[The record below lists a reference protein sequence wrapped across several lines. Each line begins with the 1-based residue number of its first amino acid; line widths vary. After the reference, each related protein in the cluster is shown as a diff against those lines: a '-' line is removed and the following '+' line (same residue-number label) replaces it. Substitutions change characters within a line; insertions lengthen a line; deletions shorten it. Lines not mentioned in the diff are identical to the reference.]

1 MTSTG
6 AKQAPH
12 VPVLVSEVIGALAI
26 HGGDT
31 VVDGTFG
38 AGGYTQAMLA
48 AGAGR
53 VIGFDRDPE
62 AIEAGRSLVPDPRLT
77 LVEERFSQMDRA
89 LADRGIAHVDAI
101 ALDIGVSSM
110 QLDRAERGFSF
121 QADGPLDM
129 RMSKSGLT
137 AAEFLNSAD
146 EAEIAR
152 VLRDYGEEPRARA
165 IARAIVAARPVE
177 RTAELA
183 AIVRRAAGFRPGQK
197 SDPATRTFQ
206 AIRIHLNAELDELE
220 EGLDAAERAQRP
232 GGRLAVVTFH
242 SLEDR
247 IVKRFFRERSG
258 GSPAGSRH
266 RPALV
271 DPAEPTFE
279 RVAKPVS
286 PTERELAANPRA
298 RSARLRSAVRT
309 SAPPARKDCNE
320 RSKLRLA
327 VHGRQLRRRGA
338 RLLPRLAPRGVRALG
353 ARERRDQDRARPAR
367 SAHAAN
373 RNRDSRPPVA
383 ARALECRRLCAVGA
397 RRQPVPRGQLRAR
410 TARPAGPSG
419 RLQGARGARLGAR
432 ARAGESAARRG
443 STGRIRRSV
452 GGVAERLAPRS
463 QPQDRDARGPGKN
476 GRRIAPNGRD
486 EVRRQAGYGGEAGA
500 LQGCG

>member
-6 AKQAPH
+6 ANTAPH
-12 VPVLVSEVIGALAI
+12 VPVLVSEVITALALS
-26 HGGDT
+26 GGET

-38 AGGYTQAMLA
+38 AGGYTRAMLS

-53 VIGFDRDPE
+53 VIGFDRDPD

-77 LVEERFSQMDRA
+77 LIEERFSQMDRA
-89 LADRGIAHVDAI
+89 LAKHGIGLVDAI

-110 QLDRAERGFSF
+110 QLDRADRGFSF

-146 EAEIAR
+146 EADIAR

-165 IARAIVAARPVE
+165 IARAIVAARPVG

-220 EGLDAAERAQRP
+220 EGLAAAERALRP
-232 GGRLAVVTFH
+232 GGCLAVVTFH

-258 GSPAGSRH
+258 GTPAGSRH
-266 RPALV
+266 RPV
-271 DPAEPTFE
+271 VSDPNEPTFE

-286 PTERELAANPRA
+286 PSERELAANPRA
-298 RSARLRSAVRT
+298 RSARLRSAIRT
-309 SAPPARKDCNE
+309 SAPARKE
-320 RSKLRLA
+320 
-327 VHGRQLRRRGA
+327 
-338 RLLPRLAPRGVRALG
+338 
-353 ARERRDQDRARPAR
+353 
-367 SAHAAN
+367 
-373 RNRDSRPPVA
+373 
-383 ARALECRRLCAVGA
+383 
-397 RRQPVPRGQLRAR
+397 
-410 TARPAGPSG
+410 
-419 RLQGARGARLGAR
+419 RLQ
-432 ARAGESAARRG
+432 
-443 STGRIRRSV
+443 
-452 GGVAERLAPRS
+452 
-463 QPQDRDARGPGKN
+463 
-476 GRRIAPNGRD
+476 
-486 EVRRQAGYGGEAGA
+486 
-500 LQGCG
+500 

>member
-6 AKQAPH
+6 ANQAPH
-12 VPVLVSEVIGALAI
+12 VPVLVNEVLGALAI
-26 HGGDT
+26 QAGET

-38 AGGYTQAMLA
+38 AGGYTRAMLA

-62 AIEAGRSLVPDPRLT
+62 AIEAGKALVPNPRLE
-77 LVEERFSQMDRA
+77 LVEERFSQMDRV
-89 LADRGIAHVDAI
+89 LAERGIGLVDAI

-110 QLDRAERGFSF
+110 QLDQPERGFSF
-121 QADGPLDM
+121 QGDGPLDM

-137 AAEFLNSAD
+137 ASEFLNAAD
-146 EAEIAR
+146 EAEIVR

-183 AIVRRAAGFRPGQK
+183 AIVRRAAGFRQGQK

-206 AIRIHLNAELDELE
+206 AIRIHLNSELDELE
-220 EGLDAAERAQRP
+220 HGLAAAERSLRP

-271 DPAEPTFE
+271 DPIEPTFE

-309 SAPPARKDCNE
+309 SAPAQK
-320 RSKLRLA
+320 
-327 VHGRQLRRRGA
+327 G
-338 RLLPRLAPRGVRALG
+338 
-353 ARERRDQDRARPAR
+353 
-367 SAHAAN
+367 
-373 RNRDSRPPVA
+373 
-383 ARALECRRLCAVGA
+383 
-397 RRQPVPRGQLRAR
+397 
-410 TARPAGPSG
+410 T
-419 RLQGARGARLGAR
+419 LQ
-432 ARAGESAARRG
+432 
-443 STGRIRRSV
+443 
-452 GGVAERLAPRS
+452 
-463 QPQDRDARGPGKN
+463 
-476 GRRIAPNGRD
+476 
-486 EVRRQAGYGGEAGA
+486 
-500 LQGCG
+500 

>member
-6 AKQAPH
+6 TKQAPH
-12 VPVLVSEVIGALAI
+12 VPVLVSEVIAALAI
-26 HGGDT
+26 QQGET
-31 VVDGTFG
+31 AVDGTFG

-62 AIEAGRSLVPDPRLT
+62 AIEAARSLVPDPIRDGRLT
-77 LVEERFSQMDRA
+77 LVEERFSQMDRV
-89 LADRGIAHVDAI
+89 LAERGIGAVDAI

-110 QLDRAERGFSF
+110 QLDQPERGFSF
-121 QADGPLDM
+121 QGDGPLDM

-183 AIVRRAAGFRPGQK
+183 AIVRRAAGFRRGQK

-206 AIRIHLNAELDELE
+206 AIRIHLNSELDELE
-220 EGLDAAERAQRP
+220 QGLAAAERSLRP

-258 GSPAGSRH
+258 GTPAGSRH

-286 PTERELAANPRA
+286 PTERELTANPRA

-309 SAPPARKDCNE
+309 SAPARKE
-320 RSKLRLA
+320 
-327 VHGRQLRRRGA
+327 
-338 RLLPRLAPRGVRALG
+338 
-353 ARERRDQDRARPAR
+353 
-367 SAHAAN
+367 
-373 RNRDSRPPVA
+373 
-383 ARALECRRLCAVGA
+383 
-397 RRQPVPRGQLRAR
+397 
-410 TARPAGPSG
+410 
-419 RLQGARGARLGAR
+419 RLQ
-432 ARAGESAARRG
+432 
-443 STGRIRRSV
+443 
-452 GGVAERLAPRS
+452 
-463 QPQDRDARGPGKN
+463 
-476 GRRIAPNGRD
+476 
-486 EVRRQAGYGGEAGA
+486 
-500 LQGCG
+500 